1 MSHQKNN
8 NLSFFKLQK
17 LNTPTKKII
26 TTFLL
31 LFFFKLGTSIPLSN
45 IDNEALKKSFVQ
57 FGTSNNSLMQILNMY
72 SGSGGKTIL
81 SPFSLGIIPFIN
93 ASIVIDLLTALFS
106 DLEKLQSDEIGRRQ
120 LTYYKKIVTIILAI
134 IQSYFLIST
143 LKPYF
148 YRTDLIHC
156 LLTGCE
162 FVTGSMIMVWLTSI
176 LDKQGLGNGTS
187 LLIFTNILT
196 SLLQKNQNFEFIS
209 SKSSNLIDLGFISC
223 FIGLICISQLGK
235 ISIPIV
241 SARQLVFLETNSKN
255 KTSNQVEIKNSSLL
269 IRFTQAGIFP
279 IIIASNL
286 FPIFSYIFASND
298 FLIRLFYYLSIILF
312 NYFYTSVFWDP
323 EKISEQLRKSSV
335 AIVNIT
341 PGRPTVMYLEN
352 VVRLSSLLGGIFLCF
367 ILYFYDTLKQLI
379 ASPLLNQIAV
389 SSLIILV
396 GVIFELQKTL
406 RSMYLTLIIKDKQ

>member
-1 MSHQKNN
+1 MSQQKNKAF
-8 NLSFFKLQK
+8 SFFELQK
-17 LNTPTKKII
+17 GSTPTKKIL

-31 LFFFKLGTSIPLSN
+31 LFFFKLGTAIPLSN
-45 IDNEALKKSFVQ
+45 VDNEALRKSFLQ
-57 FGTSNNSLMQILNMY
+57 FGATNNSLFQILTMY
-72 SGSGGKTIL
+72 SGSGGKTVL

-93 ASIVIDLLTALFS
+93 ASIVIDLLTALSS

-120 LTYYKKIVTIILAI
+120 LTYYKKIVTLFLAA
-134 IQSYFLIST
+134 IQSYFLISA

-148 YRTDLIHC
+148 YRTDFFHC
-156 LLTGCE
+156 FLTGFE
-162 FVTGSMIMVWLTSI
+162 FVTGSLIMVWLTSI

-196 SLLQKNQNFEFIS
+196 NLFQKNQT
-209 SKSSNLIDLGFISC
+209 LGFASSTKATLFDLFFLSC
-223 FIGLICISQLGK
+223 FTALICLSQMGK

-241 SARQLVFLETNSKN
+241 SARQLLFLETNSKN
-255 KTSNQVEIKNSSLL
+255 KTSNEVEIKNSTLL

-286 FPIFSYIFASND
+286 FPIFSSLFGNNEFITRF
-298 FLIRLFYYLSIILF
+298 FYYVF

-323 EKISEQLRKSSV
+323 EKISEQLRKASV
-335 AIVNIT
+335 AIVNVT
-341 PGRPTVMYLEN
+341 PGRATVTYLEN
-352 VVRLSSLLGGIFLCF
+352 VVRFSSVLGGVFLCF
-367 ILYFYDTLKQLI
+367 ILYFYDTLKQVM
-379 ASPLLNQIAV
+379 ASPFLNQIAI

-406 RSMYLTLIIKDKQ
+406 RSMFLTRLIKE

>member
-1 MSHQKNN
+1 MSQQKNK
-8 NLSFFKLQK
+8 NLSFLKIQK
-17 LNTPTKKII
+17 LNAPTKKIL

-31 LFFFKLGTSIPLSN
+31 LFFFKLGTAIPLSN
-45 IDNEALKKSFVQ
+45 VDNDALKKSFLQ
-57 FGTSNNSLMQILNMY
+57 FGAANNSLLQILNMY
-72 SGSGGKTIL
+72 SGSGGKTVL

-93 ASIVIDLLTALFS
+93 ASIVIDLLTALSS

-120 LTYYKKIVTIILAI
+120 LTYYKKIVTLFLAA

-148 YRTDLIHC
+148 YRTDLFHC
-156 LLTGCE
+156 LLTGLE

-196 SLLQKNQNFEFIS
+196 NLLQKNQT
-209 SKSSNLIDLGFISC
+209 LGFTSSENIKSLDILFLSC
-223 FIGLICISQLGK
+223 FIGLICISQMGR

-241 SARQLVFLETNSKN
+241 SARQLIFLETNNKN
-255 KTSNQVEIKNSSLL
+255 KESDEVEIKNSALL

-286 FPIFSYIFASND
+286 FPIFSYIFGNNE
-298 FLIRLFYYLSIILF
+298 FIIRIFYYLSIILF

-323 EKISEQLRKSSV
+323 EKISEQLRKASV
-335 AIVNIT
+335 AIVNVT
-341 PGRPTVMYLEN
+341 PGRATVIYLEN
-352 VVRLSSLLGGIFLCF
+352 VVRFSAILGGVFLCF

-379 ASPLLNQIAV
+379 ASPILNQIAV

-396 GVIFELQKTL
+396 GVIFELQKTI
-406 RSMYLTLIIKDKQ
+406 RSMFLTRLIKE